1 MKETF
6 WRNTRGKKSENTNS
20 DGKMLYLMWLR
31 NLRQLNY
38 SINRWGGDDVW
49 GHEHILGNF
58 WSHGIP
64 GIFMWNTRNDTV
76 NMRLRIPVP
85 TIVTPEDFFGEKE

>member
-1 MKETF
+1 MYEREIELKIRELPENLKKEVLDYVEF
-6 WRNTRGKKSENTNS
+6 LLEKYKRKKSENSNS
-20 DGKMLYLMWLR
+20 DGKMLYLRWLR

-38 SINRWGGDDVW
+38 SINRWGGDNVPC

-64 GIFMWNTRNDTV
+64 GIFISV
-76 NMRLRIPVP
+76 
-85 TIVTPEDFFGEKE
+85 EHKK